1 MLFAQTE
8 KTSELFSSGSGFS
21 PDGIALF
28 AIISSAIILVAL
40 VLSIPF
46 IIGYWKVFTKAGR
59 PGWAVLIPFYNLYVQ
74 LQITGKPAWWL
85 AVYMVLAFSNVIPW
99 PQEIESFTWVL
110 NLLATVGLLILGIL
124 IAIATGKVFGKDTLW
139 SVILLGL
146 IPVGYLILGFGKAV
160 YTPPQTMRSST
171 NPPQVLPQ

>member
-1 MLFAQTE
+1 MWFAQTD
-8 KTSELFSSGSGFS
+8 KTSELFTSGSGNM
-21 PDGIALF
+21 DTI
-28 AIISSAIILVAL
+28 AIIAVIAL
-40 VLSIPF
+40 VLGLVGLIVAAMF

-85 AVYMVLAFSNVIPW
+85 AAYMVLAFSNVIPW
-99 PQEIESFTWVL
+99 PQEIESFTWVFDL
-110 NLLATVGLLILGIL
+110 FASVGLLIFAIL
-124 IAIATGKVFGKDTLW
+124 IAVATGKVFGKDAPW

-160 YTPPQTMRSST
+160 YTPPQTLRTNT